1 MSAFSSL
8 QGGSDSKREQF
19 RRYLE
24 KAGVVDSLTSVFVSL
39 YEQQEKPT
47 NALEY
52 VKQCL
57 NAVGQNP
64 DTDALQ
70 QELNKLRQEIARLT
84 EENKDLRAR
93 LKHYE
98 TAPEDGSTTK

>member
-1 MSAFSSL
+1 FLL
-8 QGGSDSKREQF
+8 QKPDLEPSPP
-19 RRYLE
+19 RR
-24 KAGVVDSLTSVFVSL
+24 
-39 YEQQEKPT
+39 
-47 NALEY
+47 Y